1 MLVIAFFA
9 LLAAL
14 VHKKPVYIISFIL
27 SLAFIIYRVILL
39 KRPPVATLGE
49 SALFVS
55 MILLGL
61 SLYTPQSARLLSLFA
76 AFLLVVAPLSN
87 DPLQPV
93 LRSNWWLMIHVITIV
108 TSYGL
113 LLGASA
119 LAHLLL
125 VKKAT
130 SFKAL
135 ERLLS
140 WGTTLLIIGTMLGG
154 IWASQ
159 SWGRFWD
166 WDPKETWAF
175 ISACLY
181 LVGIHAYRL
190 GKIGGFGLALF
201 AILAGASISFTW
213 YGLNTIVTRGLHS
226 YGFTEAP
233 FAAFGGFLLFELLFC
248 CFFLAKKL
256 FAKKE

>member
-1 MLVIAFFA
+1 MLMIAFLA
-9 LLAAL
+9 LLGAL
-14 VHKKPVYIISFIL
+14 LHKKPLYLASFLL
-27 SLAFIIYRVILL
+27 SVGFIIYRVILL
-39 KRPPVATLGE
+39 GRPPVATLGE

-61 SLYTPQSARLLSLFA
+61 ALYVKEAARLFSLLG
-76 AFLLVVAPLSN
+76 AFLLVITPLSN

-93 LRSNWWLMIHVITIV
+93 LRSPWWLIIHVITIV

-113 LLGASA
+113 LLGASL

-125 VKKAT
+125 LKKSA
-130 SFKAL
+130 SFKPL

-140 WGTTLLIIGTMLGG
+140 WGTALLIIGTMLGG

-166 WDPKETWAF
+166 WDPKESWAF
-175 ISACLY
+175 ISASLY
-181 LVGIHAYRL
+181 LVGLHAYRF

-201 AILAGASISFTW
+201 AITAGASITFTW
-213 YGLNTIVTRGLHS
+213 YGLNTIVTKGLHS
-226 YGFTEAP
+226 YGFAEAP
-233 FAAFGGFLLFELLFC
+233 LEAFLGFLLFELLFC
-248 CFFLAKKL
+248 SFFLTKKL